1 MTPLLWARMD
11 QEFVNSRYPLTMS
24 LASVRAWA
32 AHPPVRPAPASLKRG
47 KADLKEC
54 GKGVRAAGNLV
65 WVVPVVSW
73 AGALPET
80 SFPKTE
86 NE

>member
-1 MTPLLWARMD
+1 MD
-11 QEFVNSRYPLTMS
+11 QEFVNSRYPVTMS
-24 LASVRAWA
+24 LSSVRAWVT
-32 AHPPVRPAPASLKRG
+32 HPPRPLFAGHLEAG

>member
-1 MTPLLWARMD
+1 MVTHGQGIRERSLPNHDVARFG
-11 QEFVNSRYPLTMS
+11 ENVG
-24 LASVRAWA
+24 
-32 AHPPVRPAPASLKRG
+32 HPPTRPLFAGQLEAG